1 MLYPLSYEGGVR
13 LSPHGYQAR
22 LPILAGSGPGLL
34 AGPDLR
40 ESDTGLRAGVGPSS
54 AARGEPCATA
64 AEPGAAQAAA
74 SQRGPSQ
81 AATG

>member
-1 MLYPLSYEGGVR
+1 LF
-13 LSPHGYQAR
+13 
-22 LPILAGSGPGLL
+22 

-40 ESDTGLRAGVGPSS
+40 ESDTGLRAAVRPSS

-64 AEPGAAQAAA
+64 AEPRATAAEPRATAAEPGASQATS